1 MRKTTKPSLTETKMK
16 QVEQSLEIY
25 KRLVPIW
32 KRLRTNG
39 SDKDK
44 KRFLSLNRNPLFD
57 MTGVSY
63 FKTGLMSNE
72 CKRNLKDCDCKK
84 THDHLIQRT
93 KALEYVFNEISSNS
107 DMTPRQYVRVIRRYC
122 STVLLTREEHNL
134 VTSFTKNNPS
144 YTNASIYSSLGIKI
158 PGLDK
163 WVRKNKIVKVSQRQY

>member
-1 MRKTTKPSLTETKMK
+1 MRQTRKPILTETKMK
-16 QVEQSLEIY
+16 QIEQSLEIY
-25 KRLVPIW
+25 KKLIPIW
-32 KRLRTNG
+32 KRLRNNG
-39 SDKDK
+39 NKEEI

-57 MTGVSY
+57 ITGVSY

-144 YTNASIYSSLGIKI
+144 YANASIYSKLGIKI
-158 PGLDK
+158 NGLDK
-163 WVRKNKIVKVSQRQY
+163 WVRKNKLVKVSQRQF